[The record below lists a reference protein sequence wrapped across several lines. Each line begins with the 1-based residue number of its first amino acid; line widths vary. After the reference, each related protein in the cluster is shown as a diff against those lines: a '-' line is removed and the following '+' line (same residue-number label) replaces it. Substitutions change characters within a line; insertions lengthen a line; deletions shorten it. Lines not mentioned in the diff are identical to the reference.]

1 MPLLL
6 DRRAW
11 LALTAA
17 AGLTGAFVARSP
29 AATEVGRVAVLLGQA
44 VRHAASG
51 PMPLQPGGGVA
62 AGDEVE
68 TLADSR
74 LEIAFIDGS
83 SLVLGPETRVQIAQ
97 FAPADGVA
105 QALILLVAGVV
116 KVAVGDAITWQ
127 TFQVET
133 ETAIASVRG
142 TEWVMQQ
149 TPEGSAVLVLEGR
162 VEVTPRQPPTPT
174 VAPGPSQDEHK
185 QEKSDPLDQ
194 KSGTGGPTILEPG
207 EGTDVAPGAFPTLPK
222 VWGDKRREAVLAL
235 VSLP

>member
-17 AGLTGAFVARSP
+17 AGLTGAFVGRSP
-29 AATEVGRVAVLLGQA
+29 AAVEVGRVAVLLGKA
-44 VRHAASG
+44 VRHAAGG
-51 PMPLQPGGGVA
+51 PQPLQPGGGVA
-62 AGDEVE
+62 AGDEIE
-68 TLADSR
+68 TLKDSR
-74 LEIAFIDGS
+74 LEVAFIDGS

-97 FAPADGVA
+97 FAPEDGVA

-116 KVAVGDAITWQ
+116 KVAVGDAIIWQ

-142 TEWVMQQ
+142 TQWVMQQ
-149 TPEGSAVLVLEGR
+149 TAEGSAVLVLEGR
-162 VEVTPRQPPTPT
+162 VEVTPRQLPTPT
-174 VAPGPSQDEHK
+174 VAPGPSQDNHK
-185 QEKSDPLDQ
+185 QEKSDPLAE

-207 EGTDVAPGAFPTLPK
+207 EGTDVVPGGFPTLPK
-222 VWGDKRREAVLAL
+222 VWGDSRRDAVLAL